1 MWVVYSA
8 NFDGCQ
14 SICRG
19 SFEQKLWSQNACTS
33 CQVEM
38 PTQTTANKSVPG
50 FVATEKLEHIIG
62 LNVKSCAMFIDK
74 YKSFLAR

>member
-1 MWVVYSA
+1 
-8 NFDGCQ
+8 
-14 SICRG
+14 
-19 SFEQKLWSQNACTS
+19 
-33 CQVEM
+33 M